1 MDSFVEKF
9 NIFDL
14 FTMLIPG
21 IVISS
26 LWSISFS
33 FQYYDKWINCGNE
46 KYVIFFVFSYMC
58 GVIFH
63 ELGTIADIKFL
74 YNILYGGKPREIFL
88 LNDKYKKFFNDELS
102 YKDALRIKDYFI
114 DYLYINNIEESNT
127 EQQKELNSL
136 IFAYCLNMSETNN
149 LTRKSDKMIAIS
161 EMSRSIFWGCLSTVL
176 LNLYMIFRYSFHYKF
191 YFAEIVVL
199 LILSLIFLFRKTR
212 YEKYRLRIL
221 LRIFLIHIK
230 QNS

>member
-1 MDSFVEKF
+1 
-9 NIFDL
+9 
-14 FTMLIPG
+14 
-21 IVISS
+21 
-26 LWSISFS
+26 
-33 FQYYDKWINCGNE
+33 
-46 KYVIFFVFSYMC
+46 MC

-88 LNDKYKKFFNDELS
+88 LNDKYKKIFNDELS